1 MNSCLA
7 LSDNRQKF
15 SGKEDQSTVAG
26 STLPYLDFGARM
38 YDPKLVRWNTY
49 DPMAEKYYGINPYVY
64 CAGDPVNNVDS
75 EGQEW
80 REYGKTISVSLNFH
94 SSLNL
99 SPKQIDDYK
108 RAIQH
113 QFNQTISLSSGGV
126 FGGQVVFY
134 ENNPDLVQSL
144 ILDSYADNSIGGS
157 TTIMTSLVN
166 AYGKNGQLLSP
177 EEVALSAVHEML
189 HTLRLDH
196 PFENTQTSDTELF
209 RVGPNDYVTS
219 NKTDP
224 NIVNNIMNYSSIRIN
239 GHTGTN
245 MQYLTPGQF
254 SFIRNE
260 IKLQNQGYGFIKYNP
275 AISNS
280 ENMLNYKKYYEDYWF
295 KIPGTPV
302 KSQ

>member
-1 MNSCLA
+1 
-7 LSDNRQKF
+7 
-15 SGKEDQSTVAG
+15 
-26 STLPYLDFGARM
+26 M